1 MASAALQVLS
11 LEAARSSARVWGR
24 APRGWPL
31 PLGVEAGQNQRAR
44 PRSRRR
50 QDWALPTWV
59 LLAMLPSSEVDA
71 FEVQIEELL
80 IAVHRVAREG
90 LVAGPTW

>member
-1 MASAALQVLS
+1 MGGGS
-11 LEAARSSARVWGR
+11 LERPSLGTGAQGLASPPGRRSRPEPAGSAEEPQEAKLGR
-24 APRGWPL
+24 AKWG
-31 PLGVEAGQNQRAR
+31 
-44 PRSRRR
+44 
-50 QDWALPTWV
+50 
-59 LLAMLPSSEVDA
+59 LLAMLPSSKVDA

>member
-1 MASAALQVLS
+1 LGTGAQ
-11 LEAARSSARVWGR
+11 G
-24 APRGWPL
+24 PGL

-44 PRSRRR
+44 PRSRRKAKLGR
-50 QDWALPTWV
+50 AKWG
-59 LLAMLPSSEVDA
+59 LLAMLPSSKVDA

>member
-1 MASAALQVLS
+1 
-11 LEAARSSARVWGR
+11 
-24 APRGWPL
+24 
-31 PLGVEAGQNQRAR
+31 
-44 PRSRRR
+44 
-50 QDWALPTWV
+50 
-59 LLAMLPSSEVDA
+59 MLPSSKVDA